1 VGGSIRSAADF
12 KASVVPDSSE
22 SGWPFLALGPLR
34 QREPRRRTM
43 SVEKVKRASGEVVWR
58 VRWRQHGRNRA
69 RTFSTRRDAADF
81 DGEVRRQRRAGSL
94 IALDAGAETLGE
106 YVIGTW
112 AATHAA
118 TLAPKTRLHY
128 ASLYDHHLRPYLA
141 TIALRDISPETI
153 ARWQADRLAAGAG
166 PVAVRHALD
175 LLGSVLEY
183 AFVAGRIAENPVRRV
198 KKATRPRRDEVQ
210 PLSPTTVEAMRVALS
225 PRDAALISVL
235 AYAGLRPGEALGLR
249 WGDIRERTILIQRS
263 VSLGEEADTK
273 TRQHRTVRLLAP
285 LAADLRSW
293 RMAAGHPGDDEL
305 VFPGK
310 HRLPWTQAAYQSW
323 RRRAFKRA
331 AHAAGPCHARP
342 YDLRHSF
349 ASLLLHEGRSV
360 IYVAR
365 QLGHDAR
372 LTLTRYGHVIDEL
385 EDTPC
390 IAAETAIENARKGA
404 CTSKPSAVR
413 ESRL

>member
-1 VGGSIRSAADF
+1 
-12 KASVVPDSSE
+12 
-22 SGWPFLALGPLR
+22 
-34 QREPRRRTM
+34 M
-43 SVEKVKRASGEVVWR
+43 SVEKIQRAGGAVVWR

-81 DGEVRRQRRAGSL
+81 DAEVRRQRRGGSL
-94 IALDAGAETLGE
+94 AALDAGAESLGE
-106 YVIGTW
+106 YITGAW
-112 AATHAA
+112 ATTHAV

-128 ASLYDHHLRPYLA
+128 ASLYDHHLRPLLGS
-141 TIALRDISPETI
+141 IALRDIDPEMVG
-153 ARWQADRLAAGAG
+153 RWQSDRLAAGAG
-166 PVAVRHALD
+166 PAAVRQALD
-175 LLGSVLEY
+175 LLGSVLEQ
-183 AFVAGRIAENPVRRV
+183 AFVSGRVVENPVRRV
-198 KKATRPRRDEVQ
+198 KKARLPRREEVQ
-210 PLSPTTVEAMRVALS
+210 ALS
-225 PRDAALISVL
+225 PASIETMRAALDVRDAALLSVL

-249 WGDIRERTILIQRS
+249 SGDIRERTILVQRS

-293 RMAAGHPGDDEL
+293 RMAAGCPAEDQL

-310 HRLPWTQAAYQSW
+310 DGQPWTQAAYQSW
-323 RRRAFKRA
+323 RRRAFRRA
-331 AHAAGPCHARP
+331 TQAAGVAHARP

-385 EDTPC
+385 EDVPRIEAEVA
-390 IAAETAIENARKGA
+390 IAEARRRAGPRGPA
-404 CTSKPSAVR
+404 AVS
-413 ESRL
+413 EFGS

>member
-1 VGGSIRSAADF
+1 
-12 KASVVPDSSE
+12 
-22 SGWPFLALGPLR
+22 
-34 QREPRRRTM
+34 M
-43 SVEKVKRASGEVVWR
+43 SVEKIQRTGGEVVWR

-81 DGEVRRQRRAGSL
+81 DAEVRRQRRAGSL
-94 IALDAGAETLGE
+94 GTLDAGTESLGE
-106 YVIGTW
+106 YVTEAW
-112 AATHAA
+112 ALTHAV

-128 ASLYDHHLRPYLA
+128 ASLYDHHLRPSLGS
-141 TIALRDISPETI
+141 IALRDIDPETVG
-153 ARWQADRLAAGAG
+153 RWQADRLAAGAG
-166 PVAVRHALD
+166 PVAVRQALD
-175 LLGSVLEY
+175 LLGSVLEH
-183 AFVAGRIAENPVRRV
+183 AFVSGRVAENPVRRV
-198 KKATRPRRDEVQ
+198 KKARLPRREEVQ
-210 PLSPTTVEAMRVALS
+210 ALS
-225 PRDAALISVL
+225 PASIETMRAALGARDAALLSVL

-249 WGDIRERTILIQRS
+249 WGDVRERTVLIQRS
-263 VSLGEEADTK
+263 ISLGEEADTK

-293 RMAAGHPGDDEL
+293 RMAAGRPDDDQL

-310 HRLPWTQAAYQSW
+310 DGQPWTQAAYQSW
-323 RRRAFKRA
+323 RRRAFRRATRA
-331 AHAAGPCHARP
+331 AGLAHARP

-385 EDTPC
+385 DDTPRIEAEAV
-390 IAAETAIENARKGA
+390 IAAVRRKVGPDEPGA
-404 CTSKPSAVR
+404 VS
-413 ESRL
+413 ESGW